1 MRQRALVDLMCLLAR
16 SLQLLMIL
24 QYCFLV
30 GPETECRTPG
40 VQSFYVPSD
49 ERFDYIKSSD
59 NKANAARANGHA
71 VEAASKIM
79 AAKDESDNKSSSSFQ
94 SIEQVKQLL
103 YASSSSSSSSSSPP
117 PKHKHDIGAPG
128 STNVSGEK
136 NNQLL
141 FPLPQILQGGC
152 SSLRCS

>member
-16 SLQLLMIL
+16 SLQLLVIL

-71 VEAASKIM
+71 AEAASKIM

-103 YASSSSSSSSSSPP
+103 YASSSSSSSPP

>member
-16 SLQLLMIL
+16 SLQLLVIL

-30 GPETECRTPG
+30 DPETESRTPG

-49 ERFDYIKSSD
+49 ERYDYIKSSD
-59 NKANAARANGHA
+59 NEANAARANGHA
-71 VEAASKIM
+71 VEAASKIIS
-79 AAKDESDNKSSSSFQ
+79 AKDESDNKSSSSFQ
-94 SIEQVKQLL
+94 GIEQVKQLL
-103 YASSSSSSSSSSPP
+103 YASSSSSSSSPP

>member
-30 GPETECRTPG
+30 DAETESRTPG

-71 VEAASKIM
+71 VEAASKII
-79 AAKDESDNKSSSSFQ
+79 AAKDESDNKSSNSFQ

-103 YASSSSSSSSSSPP
+103 YASSSSSPP

-141 FPLPQILQGGC
+141 FPLPQILQCGC

>member
-1 MRQRALVDLMCLLAR
+1 MRQRALVDLMCLLVR

-30 GPETECRTPG
+30 GPETESRTPG
-40 VQSFYVPSD
+40 LQSFYVPSD
-49 ERFDYIKSSD
+49 KRFDYIKSSD

-71 VEAASKIM
+71 VEAASKII

-94 SIEQVKQLL
+94 SIIEQVKQLL
-103 YASSSSSSSSSSPP
+103 YASSSSSSSSPP

-128 STNVSGEK
+128 STNVSGKK

-152 SSLRCS
+152 SFLRCS